1 MRITKIIFTLTLI
14 GFTLSG
20 CSGEKSQSSRDA
32 AESTPKPDRGPD
44 LVEPMPDSVEP
55 PEPDSV
61 EPPGVEVADTKLKHE
76 TIRVFYGT
84 DRNLTGSVQPKKFFG
99 TERASLSL
107 GFCDVSIP
115 RNHQEGKLESPKI
128 WKFEFRE
135 NPDKHI
141 VLKSVKPTSGNEFL
155 GALQQTIRNSI
166 EIQQTPEG
174 EVSIGGEA
182 FIFIHGYNNSFED
195 AARRTAQIAHDLKFK
210 GAPLMYSWP
219 SQSKGSIWAYK
230 EDARTAQWC
239 EENVT
244 QFIEAIAQ
252 ESGARRIHL
261 IAHSMG
267 NRVLSRALKNI
278 SQKLDHSQP
287 AQALFNEV
295 ILTAPDIDAQV
306 FKDSIAP
313 HIVQTADRFTIYSSS
328 EDLALKASRVVN
340 SFWHQRL
347 GEGGTHLT
355 IFPKY
360 KQINVVDAS
369 DVDTNL
375 FALGHSYHADNKTV
389 LSDVKLVFKGV
400 PAKDRGLR
408 SLLENLAWKFQN
420 SGSIIGKKVRGTFH

>member
-1 MRITKIIFTLTLI
+1 MRTAIVIFTMVLP
-14 GFTLSG
+14 GFTFPG
-20 CSGEKSQSSRDA
+20 CSGGDKSQSRRDT
-32 AESTPKPDRGPD
+32 AESSQKQDRNSDSARSPEGEAGRTPQ
-44 LVEPMPDSVEP
+44 
-55 PEPDSV
+55 
-61 EPPGVEVADTKLKHE
+61 ATKQNHE

-84 DRNLTGSVQPKKFFG
+84 DRNLTGSSRPNEFFG
-99 TERASLSL
+99 IERADLSL

-128 WKFEFRE
+128 WKLEFRE
-135 NPDKHI
+135 NPDKHV
-141 VLKSVKPTSGNEFL
+141 VLKSVEPASGIEFL
-155 GALQQTIRNSI
+155 DSLQETIQNSI
-166 EIQQTPEG
+166 EVKQTSQG

-195 AARRTAQIAHDLKFK
+195 AARRTAQIAYDLKFK

-219 SQSKGSIWAYK
+219 SQSKGTLWAYK

-244 QFIEAIAQ
+244 QFIEAIAS
-252 ESGARRIHL
+252 ESGARKIHL

-278 SQKLDHSQP
+278 SQNLDQSPQSKH
-287 AQALFNEV
+287 LFNEV

-313 HIVQTADRFTIYSSS
+313 HIIQTADRFTIYSSS

-347 GEGGTHLT
+347 GEGGNHLT
-355 IFPKY
+355 IFPNY

-389 LSDVKLVFKGV
+389 LRDVKLVFRGV
-400 PAKDRGLR
+400 PAKERGLR
-408 SLLENLAWKFQN
+408 SLLENLAWRFQ
-420 SGSIIGKKVRGTFH
+420 GSRSIGKKIRGTFR